1 MAAYTTK
8 KPTGLSI
15 KRNANA
21 LIIEWKL
28 GDKDY
33 GGGQTFQ
40 YRYPGQGW
48 QNVTVGT
55 ATTKTHIVVPV
66 ASFFPS
72 TGKFINKVY
81 FRIRGKRRNFTE
93 DGKSYTPTVS
103 DWTTKEYSILPPNRP
118 TMSSALSGS
127 ANNVCTYSWNVKA
140 DSDAN
145 KYFLQVQCQTCLLK
159 ASTITSGA
167 NIPSNLWT
175 NYTPQSS
182 GASGSAT
189 ITEDS
194 SIISTGSYTRW
205 FRVRACGPAGATQ
218 WSYARHIYATPYQTK
233 NVEAAART
241 TASGGYICTVTWE
254 TPLNAAKPV
263 DKINV
268 QYTFT
273 TPTAGLGC
281 PDSASWTDAQTL
293 NYKDGSDAASFSIDS
308 TVSADQCLFVRINTI
323 HDRNTTY
330 GAATLVAAGDLVVP
344 TGLSVVTDTT
354 TYRATVTAT
363 NNSQVPGAFLAVK
376 YMTAD
381 DPDGFDIGIIPNGE
395 TSVTVQCPEFSS
407 ASEIRFGVYAV
418 VGDYVATTRADGVT
432 SYAVTPIIKSALVTY
447 GGTVPAAPTS
457 VSLTQTATPGTI
469 RVTFDWAWQAA
480 TAAELSWADHDDA
493 WESTDGPS
501 TYMIPNTHVSAW
513 NISGLETGKTWY
525 VRVRLASGVG
535 ENQTFGA
542 YSTIAAIDLSS
553 APTIPIL
560 ALTDSVIT
568 EDGSVTASWS
578 FVSSDGTAQASA
590 EIASVSGSTYTK
602 IAEVESAQY
611 VTISAAD
618 AGWAYGDTYSLAVRV
633 TSASGRQSEW
643 SDAATVTIAE
653 PLTAAIASTSLVDQT
668 ITVDGVSRTV
678 KALTAMP
685 LTITVT
691 GAGTGGTTR
700 VVIERAETYHLVRPD
715 ERDYDGFEGE
725 TIVIISQTG
734 EAQISVVLDDLV
746 GHLDDGAAYRIIA
759 TVQDGIGQSA
769 EVVQEFE
776 VHWSHQA
783 LMPDATVQIDQY
795 NAMAILRPIAPVGAL
810 ATDVCDIYRLSAGR
824 PELIYP
830 GAEFGTRYVDP
841 YPAIGE
847 LGGHR
852 FVFRTANGDY
862 ITADDRMAWIDM
874 TPAEGDEFR
883 SDYNII
889 DFGTGR
895 VMLEYNSD
903 LSSSWRKDFTET
915 KYLGGA
921 VQGDWNAAVSM
932 TGTLTAAVTTQDA
945 DVISALRRLADYA
958 GACHVRT
965 KDGGSYA
972 ADVQVSESRK
982 QGNAHQI
989 AEFSL
994 SITRVDSESYDG
1006 MTYAEWLESGGIN
1019 GN

>member
-8 KPTGLSI
+8 RPTGLSI
-15 KRNANA
+15 KRNLSA
-21 LIIEWKL
+21 LVIEWKL

-33 GGGQTFQ
+33 GAGQTFQ
-40 YRYPGQGW
+40 YRYIGGSW
-48 QNVTVGT
+48 QNLAVGT
-55 ATTKTHIVVPV
+55 GTTKRYIVVPTQNY
-66 ASFFPS
+66 FPY
-72 TGKFINKVY
+72 TGKFCTKVY

-93 DGKSYTPTVS
+93 DGRSFTPKVS
-103 DWTTKEYSILPPNRP
+103 DWATKEYSIQPPKRP
-118 TMSSALSGS
+118 TLTAALSGS
-127 ANNVCTYSWNVKA
+127 ANNASTFTWNV
-140 DSDAN
+140 DVENDATRF
-145 KYFLQVQCQTCLLK
+145 FLKVQCQTCLLR
-159 ASTITSGA
+159 ASTIANGA
-167 NIPSNLWT
+167 GVPAGLWT
-175 NYTPQSS
+175 NYTPANP

-194 SIISTGSYTRW
+194 SVISTASHTRW
-205 FRVRACGPAGATQ
+205 FRVRACGPGGASPWT
-218 WSYARHIYATPYQTK
+218 YARHIYAVPFQVR
-233 NVEAAART
+233 NVEASARV
-241 TASGGYICTVTWE
+241 TASGGYICTATWE
-254 TPLNAAKPV
+254 TPLNGAKPV

-268 QYTFT
+268 QYTFA
-273 TPTAGLGC
+273 TPTASMGC

-293 NYKDGSDAASFSIDS
+293 LYKNGSDAASFSIDS
-308 TVSADQCLFVRINTI
+308 TVSADQCLFVRINTV

-330 GAATLVAAGDLVVP
+330 GAATLAAAGDLIAP

-363 NNSQVPGAFLAVK
+363 NNSQVPGAFLAVRL
-376 YMTAD
+376 MTVD

-395 TSVTVQCPEFSS
+395 TSVTVQCPAFTS
-407 ASEIRFGVYAV
+407 ADSIRFGVYAV
-418 VGDYVATTRADGVT
+418 VGEYVATTRADGVT

-447 GGTVPAAPTS
+447 GGAVPAAPTS
-457 VSLTQTATPGTI
+457 VALTQTATPGTI
-469 RVTFDWAWQAA
+469 RVTFDWAWQEA
-480 TAAELSWADHDDA
+480 TVAELSWADHDDA
-493 WESTDGPS
+493 WESTSGPS

-513 NISGLETGKTWY
+513 NISGLETGRTWY

-535 ENQTFGA
+535 ESQTFGA
-542 YSTIAAIDLSS
+542 YSAIVSIDLSS

-560 ALTDSVIT
+560 ALSDSVIT
-568 EDGSVTASWS
+568 ESGSVTASWS
-578 FVSSDGTAQASA
+578 FVSSDGTTQASA
-590 EIASVSGSTYTK
+590 EIAEVENGVYTK

-618 AGWAYGDTYSLAVRV
+618 AGWTYGETYSLAVRV

-643 SDAATVTIAE
+643 SDVVTVTIAE

-678 KALTAMP
+678 KSLTVMP

-700 VVIERAETYHLVRPD
+700 VIIERAETYHLVRPD

-725 TIVIISQTG
+725 TIAIITQTG
-734 EAQISVVLDDLV
+734 EAQISIDLDDLV
-746 GHLDDGAAYRIIA
+746 GHLDDGAVYRIIA
-759 TVQDGIGQSA
+759 TVQDGLGQSA

-795 NAMAILRPIAPVGAL
+795 NAMAILRPIAPAGAL

-830 GAEFGTRYVDP
+830 GAEFGTKYVDP

-874 TPAEGDEFR
+874 TSAEGDEFR

-932 TGTLTAAVTTQDA
+932 TGTLTAAVATQDA
-945 DVISALRRLADYA
+945 DVINALRRLADYT
-958 GACHVRT
+958 GICHVRT

>member
-93 DGKSYTPTVS
+93 DGKSYTPSVS
-103 DWTTKEYSILPPNRP
+103 DWATKEYSILPPNRP

-127 ANNVCTYSWNVKA
+127 ADNVCTYSWNVKA

-145 KYFLQVQCQTCLLK
+145 KYFLQVQCQTCLLS

-167 NIPSNLWT
+167 NVPANLWT

-194 SIISTGSYTRW
+194 EVISAGSHTRW

-323 HDRNTTY
+323 HDRKTTY
-330 GAATLVAAGDLVVP
+330 GAATLAAAGSLAAP
-344 TGLSVVTDTT
+344 TGLSVVTDATT
-354 TYRATVTAT
+354 HRATVTAT
-363 NNSQVPGAFLAVK
+363 NNSQVPGAFLAIK

-381 DPDGFDIGIIPNGE
+381 DPDGFDIGVIPAGE
-395 TSVTVQCPEFSS
+395 TSVTVQCPVFSS
-407 ASEIRFGVYAV
+407 SSDIRFGVYAV
-418 VGDYVATTRADGVT
+418 VGSYVATVRGDGVT
-432 SYAVTPIIKSALVTY
+432 SYAVTPTIRSALVTY

-457 VSLTQTATPGTI
+457 VSLAQTATPGTI

-618 AGWAYGDTYSLAVRV
+618 AGWVYGQTYSLAVRV

-643 SDAATVTIAE
+643 SDVVTVTIAQ
-653 PLTAAIASTSLVDQT
+653 PLTAAITQISLTQQT
-668 ITVDGVSRTV
+668 ITVDNVSRTV
-678 KALTAMP
+678 YVLTAMP
-685 LTITVT
+685 LTVTVT

-700 VVIERAETYHLVRPD
+700 VVIERAEAYHMMRPD
-715 ERDYDGFEGE
+715 EREYDGFEGE
-725 TIVIISQTG
+725 TVVIISQTG
-734 EAQISVVLDDLV
+734 EAQISVSPGDLV
-746 GHLDDGAAYRIIA
+746 GHLDDGAVYRLIA

-769 EVVQEFE
+769 EVTREFE

-783 LMPDATVQIDQY
+783 LVPTAEVEIEDGAAV
-795 NAMAILRPIAPVGAL
+795 LSPEAPTGAL
-810 ATDVCDIYRLSAGR
+810 ETDVCDIYRLSADR

-830 GAEFGTRYVDP
+830 GAVFGEDYVDP
-841 YPAIGE
+841 YPAIG
-847 LGGHR
+847 GGYR

-862 ITADDRMAWIDM
+862 ITA
-874 TPAEGDEFR
+874 GDEIAWTDVASGFE
-883 SDYNII
+883 SDYSII
-889 DFGTGR
+889 DYDGGQ
-895 VMLEYNSD
+895 VLLEYNSD

-915 KYLGGA
+915 KYLGGS
-921 VQGDWNAAVSM
+921 VQGDWNAAVSRA
-932 TGTLTAAVTTQDA
+932 GTLTASVATDDA
-945 DVISALRRLADYA
+945 DTISALRRLAAHA
-958 GACHVRT
+958 GICHVRT
-965 KDGGSYA
+965 KDGSSYA

-982 QGNAHQI
+982 QGTGHQI
-989 AEFSL
+989 TEFSL
-994 SITRVDSESYDG
+994 SITRIDSEGYDG
-1006 MTYAEWLESGGIN
+1006 LTYEDWQEGN
-1019 GN
+1019 G